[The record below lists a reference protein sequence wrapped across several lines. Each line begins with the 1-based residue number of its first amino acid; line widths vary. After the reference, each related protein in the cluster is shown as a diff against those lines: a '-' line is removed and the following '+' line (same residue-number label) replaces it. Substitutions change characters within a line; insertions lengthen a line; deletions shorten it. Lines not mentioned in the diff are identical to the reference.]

1 MASREQS
8 WINTTTLWREQYRK
22 SPPSLTDLLRLLRL
36 EWIVWDAASKP
47 LHRYNH
53 FLIYIYI
60 FVYGELT
67 QIQLP
72 SVSFQAGV
80 VLLLFQFCF
89 RTETSSLKPV
99 GEKGDTL
106 PLTAHCCFS
115 TAELTAKWVWCGAVP
130 LLSASILPEALH
142 QVWIGVLQS
151 PPPPGPLL
159 QPPHPALRS
168 ADEVWPEE
176 LQSLL
181 GWGGRGINTVSSL
194 LGRRIHCNSQTL
206 ILKKEEKKPGL
217 ESVLKI
223 SLIYSLTL
231 ENPPRS
237 LVIARRWRQHG
248 NIMLIL
254 CGDKG
259 KWALVTGGIWILL
272 ESRKKLTGS
281 LPLTTC

>member
-1 MASREQS
+1 MKGTISKVTSLPHRPAEVAEVR
-8 WINTTTLWREQYRK
+8 INCLRR
-22 SPPSLTDLLRLLRL
+22 SLKTFTQ
-36 EWIVWDAASKP
+36 VQP
-47 LHRYNH
+47 FPH
-53 FLIYIYI
+53 IYI

-115 TAELTAKWVWCGAVP
+115 TAELTAKWIWCGAVP

-142 QVWIGVLQS
+142 QVWIGVLQR

-206 ILKKEEKKPGL
+206 ILKKEEKKTRVRICSENILNLFFNLG
-217 ESVLKI
+217 ESSSQPCNSSEV
-223 SLIYSLTL
+223 
-231 ENPPRS
+231 
-237 LVIARRWRQHG
+237 
-248 NIMLIL
+248 
-254 CGDKG
+254 
-259 KWALVTGGIWILL
+259 
-272 ESRKKLTGS
+272 
-281 LPLTTC
+281 